1 MPHIIIWSNTMKFLT
16 VRDLRNKSSQIW
28 KDLKNEQEMVITN
41 NGRPVAILSS
51 ISDDNFEVSINSIRR
66 ARAIEAMSSI
76 QKVSVRET
84 SNKISLDEINKEID
98 AVRKSRKK

>member
-1 MPHIIIWSNTMKFLT
+1 MKFLT

-28 KDLKNEQEMVITN
+28 KDLKTEQEMVITN

-51 ISDDNFEVSINSIRR
+51 ITDENFETSLNSIRR
-66 ARAIEAMSSI
+66 ARAIEAMASI
-76 QKVSVRET
+76 QKESIRQKTNE
-84 SNKISLDEINKEID
+84 ISLDEINQKIQ